1 MAVNMN
7 NSASDFQA
15 WNEQAPHI
23 TAIDARTR
31 LGWSVIP
38 IAANKKP
45 AVKWKEYQDKRPDKE
60 TLQYWQHQFSPSAWV
75 LITGRLSGR
84 IVLEF
89 DGEEGKETLEKLG
102 LEPHMRSGS
111 GGFHVHFK
119 HPGWRVKTLNHI
131 SCQELGQRWP
141 GMDIRGDGGY
151 AAFCGRN
158 TKGPYI
164 WLRDPEP
171 YDLEILPDN
180 LREFLGLLHA
190 PEPPAPIPIT
200 AAASASRKQPGTN
213 RVGKSLAN
221 VILDKY
227 VDLAHSSRHRDDS
240 CFAMACQL
248 RDNDFSKSEAKSIAR
263 TFAGRVPTTNSKGQ
277 YEPFTETEAELKVDS
292 AYGEGNLARKPWE
305 PHRTTT
311 NDQAS
316 YSGNN
321 GNGRSNNN
329 HKSNGDGDKP
339 EPDVKFI
346 LDCLFQNEYGDA
358 KLFTHLFK
366 GEVLYDATAQEWYLW
381 NKHSWQ
387 IDELGRVK
395 HYVSGHL
402 ASVYLKACA
411 DLNLQVRGLEPAEDD
426 ETKKKIAYLKEQIK
440 QLTARAI
447 ALRSRSRNANVL
459 TFVAAFEGMAIVAE
473 QWDKDPWLIATPNG
487 VLHLQRENF
496 GLKPGNPT
504 DYIRSVIPTEWKSLK
519 PSLKFVT
526 FLRSLFEM
534 RKEGDHFVKRTE
546 QEIDEIVSFLQ
557 RLFGYGITGFVFEHI
572 FAVLWGEDGR
582 NGKDTLIQAIS
593 YVLGCLAGAIPKDVF
608 LDFGKHQAG
617 GAPSPHLMDLKAK
630 RIAWANEPAKGAKF
644 TLDQIKDV
652 TGGGDIKARNPFDKR
667 YTTIKPTHLLFL
679 LTNHKPHADA
689 NDSAFWS
696 RLRLITFD
704 MRFVDQP
711 MAENERPKN
720 NHLWSELEQEA
731 SGILAWLVQ
740 GCLDWQEHGLATP
753 EVILQA
759 GNQYREEEDTLAQF
773 IQECCIVHPDANVK
787 ASRLYEAY
795 TTWCKS
801 QPGVFNAFSN
811 PTFGLQ
817 MKKKNFEKKK
827 EPLGNFYYGLGLP
840 DAPPDPKRYKQLSME
855 NEDGVHSTEKP
866 CTPASQAT
874 SDSTNQEDSAGCAY
888 FSQKV
893 SKPGV
898 YPPLKEVP
906 FRKSMHTLHTDKN
919 IHTINQPVEPCEDTV
934 HSLNNPAQCD
944 PSTKLNSACHMH
956 PDRPAVDKQKRC
968 EECHLEFLASLEE
981 PEDAAPLPERNPF
994 YVELDSN
1001 GNYEEG
1007 YL

>member
-1 MAVNMN
+1 M
-7 NSASDFQA
+7 SAYEEVDQPFTA

-23 TAIDARTR
+23 TALDALTR
-31 LGWSVIP
+31 LKWSVIP
-38 IAANKKP
+38 MSVIKKP
-45 AVKWKEYQDKRPDKE
+45 PVMWKAYQTERVDQE
-60 TLQYWQHQFSPSAWV
+60 TLLRWQSEFNPPAWV
-75 LITGRLSGR
+75 VITGALSGR

-89 DGEEGKETLEKLG
+89 DGEQGKATLEQLG
-102 LEPHMRSGS
+102 LEPHMKSGS
-111 GGFHVHFK
+111 GGYHVHFK

-131 SCQELGQRWP
+131 SDKELGRRWA

-158 TKGPYI
+158 KHGQYI

-171 YDLEILPDN
+171 YELNILPEN
-180 LREFLGLLHA
+180 LREYLGLLHA
-190 PEPPAPIPIT
+190 PEPPAPIPFP
-200 AAASASRKQPGTN
+200 AAVSSIQSN
-213 RVGKSLAN
+213 RAKTVKPLAD

-227 VDLAHSSRHRDDS
+227 VDRVRSGWGRDNS
-240 CFAMACQL
+240 CFEMACQL
-248 RDNDFSKSEAKSIAR
+248 RDNNFSRSEAESIAR
-263 TFAGRVPTTNSKGQ
+263 SFVSLVPNTNTKGQ
-277 YEPFTETEAELKVDS
+277 PEPFTKEDAKTKVTS
-292 AYGEGNLARKPWE
+292 AYSATARQPWE
-305 PHRTTT
+305 DLRTPD
-311 NDQAS
+311 DQTS
-316 YSGNN
+316 YSGNGNGQGSNHNSN
-321 GNGRSNNN
+321 GN
-329 HKSNGDGDKP
+329 GDKP

-366 GEVLYDATAQEWYLW
+366 GKVLYDATAQEWYLW
-381 NKHSWQ
+381 NNHSWQ

-395 HYVSGHL
+395 HFVSGHL
-402 ASVYLKACA
+402 ASVYLKTCA
-411 DLNLQVRGLEPAEDD
+411 DLNIQVRGLEPSEDD
-426 ETKKKIAYLKEQIK
+426 ETKKKIAHLKEQIK

-459 TFVAAFEGMAIVAE
+459 SFVSAFEGMAIVAE

-487 VLHLQRENF
+487 ILHLQRDNF

-519 PSLKFVT
+519 PSQKFVT

-534 RKEGDHFVKRTE
+534 RREDNRFVKRTE
-546 QEIDEIVSFLQ
+546 QEIDEIVGFLQ

-582 NGKDTLIQAIS
+582 NGKDTLMQALA
-593 YVLGCLAGAIPKDVF
+593 YVLGCVAGAIPKDVF

-704 MRFVDQP
+704 MRFIDQP

-720 NHLWSELEQEA
+720 NHLWSDLEEEA

-740 GCLDWQEHGLATP
+740 GCLDWQEKGLATP

-759 GNQYREEEDTLAQF
+759 GNQYREEEDILAQF
-773 IQECCIVHPDANVK
+773 IQECCIVRPEAKVK

-795 TTWCKS
+795 TAWCKS
-801 QPGVFNAFSN
+801 QPGVFNELGITN
-811 PTFGLQ
+811 FGLQ
-817 MKKKNFEKKK
+817 MKKKKFEKKK
-827 EPLGNFYYGLGLP
+827 EPKWNVYCGLELI
-840 DAPPDPKRYKQLSME
+840 DASPDPKSYTQSSLGIEGTMDSSE
-855 NEDGVHSTEKP
+855 QPSIATE
-866 CTPASQAT
+866 TASQAA
-874 SDSTNQEDSAGCAY
+874 SDSTSVENDGGYGQ

-893 SKPGV
+893 SKTG
-898 YPPLKEVP
+898 YTPP
-906 FRKSMHTLHTDKN
+906 
-919 IHTINQPVEPCEDTV
+919 
-934 HSLNNPAQCD
+934 
-944 PSTKLNSACHMH
+944 
-956 PDRPAVDKQKRC
+956 
-968 EECHLEFLASLEE
+968 
-981 PEDAAPLPERNPF
+981 
-994 YVELDSN
+994 
-1001 GNYEEG
+1001 
-1007 YL
+1007 